1 MTYPEAVDRFVNL
14 IGTLQHQATI
24 LKPEGAKLWHFDT
37 SLEST
42 DGIKPLDG
50 AVATLRPNEGRFN
63 GAVEL
68 TQGDTLTYQ
77 IPSSNRLTFGAYIN
91 LEE

>member
-1 MTYPEAVDRFVNL
+1 MAYINNL
-14 IGTLQHQATI
+14 IGTLQHQAAI
-24 LKPEGAKLWHFDT
+24 FKPEGSKLWHFDT

-42 DGIKPLDG
+42 DGIKPLEG

-77 IPSSNRLTFGAYIN
+77 IPSSNRFTFGAYIN